1 MTKTMLK
8 KDVPTAKEKEKH
20 VGHDLESAQLVEG
33 GMGERESVDRIRD
46 ILFGAQVRQY
56 EQKFSSLEET
66 IRKEVVNLRDDT
78 RKTIETLEKY
88 TRTELESLLSQLKN
102 EQSERS
108 DSASDL
114 SGKLDNLNKSLD
126 KKINRLDEKTN
137 AGQHDLQEQILQQSK
152 NLMKE
157 IQQLHAEISA
167 TLKKAVEE
175 LRKEKTDRIALGN
188 LFNEIG
194 LRLKEE
200 FKIPD
205 VK

>member
-1 MTKTMLK
+1 MTKIMPK
-8 KDVPTAKEKEKH
+8 KDVSTTKEKEL
-20 VGHDLESAQLVEG
+20 LEGNL
-33 GMGERESVDRIRD
+33 GERDSVDRIRD
-46 ILFGAQVRQY
+46 ILFGAQVRQF
-56 EQKFSSLEET
+56 EQKFGSLEDT
-66 IRKEVVNLRDDT
+66 MRKEIVNLKDET

-88 TRTELESLLSQLKN
+88 TKKEFESLVTQLKT
-102 EQSERS
+102 EQTERS
-108 DSASDL
+108 DSANEL
-114 SGKLDNLNKSLD
+114 SGKLDNLNKTLD
-126 KKINRLDEKTN
+126 KKISRLDEKTN

-157 IQQLHAEISA
+157 IQQAHTEITA
-167 TLKKAVEE
+167 ALKKAVEE

-188 LFNEIG
+188 LLNEMG

>member
-1 MTKTMLK
+1 MTKAMLK
-8 KDVPTAKEKEKH
+8 KDIPTAKEKE
-20 VGHDLESAQLVEG
+20 LVEG
-33 GMGERESVDRIRD
+33 SLGEGDSVDRIRD
-46 ILFGAQVRQY
+46 ILFGAKVRQF
-56 EQKFSSLEET
+56 EQKFVSLEET
-66 IRKEVVNLRDDT
+66 IKKEIANLRDDT

-88 TRTELESLLSQLKN
+88 TKKEFESLLSQLRT
-102 EQSERS
+102 EQTERS
-108 DSASDL
+108 DSANEL
-114 SGKLDNLNKSLD
+114 SGKLDHLNKTLD
-126 KKINRLDEKTN
+126 KKINRLDEKMN

-157 IQQLHAEISA
+157 IQLAHTEITTA
-167 TLKKAVEE
+167 LKKAVEE

-188 LFNEIG
+188 LLNEMG